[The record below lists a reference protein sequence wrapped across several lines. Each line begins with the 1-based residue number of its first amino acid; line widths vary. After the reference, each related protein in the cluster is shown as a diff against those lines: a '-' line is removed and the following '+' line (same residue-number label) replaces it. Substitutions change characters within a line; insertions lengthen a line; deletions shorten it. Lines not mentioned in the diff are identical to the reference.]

1 MQRCISSLSF
11 SDPLA
16 EKIRAAA
23 EAGFEGIEI
32 FREDIVGFDGTP
44 EDIAALARNSGIA
57 ITSLQSLR
65 DWEASPE
72 DRSTWCDTQA
82 ARFLDLAAR
91 LGAPLLVVC
100 ANTRADALADP
111 ARAAADLARLAD
123 MAAARG
129 LKLGYEALVT
139 STHVKTY
146 ADAWEIVQRAARPN
160 LGLVVNAIHTFA
172 ADAGLAGL
180 AQIDMERVFLV
191 HLADAPTTRI
201 DPRLMTE
208 SFRLLPGQGNLPVAE
223 LYADLLARGYAGPMS
238 MEIFN
243 DQLRALEPALI
254 ARDAMRAYD
263 LLEDRMAADGVAR
276 SAVERVAFIELVCGG
291 QEADALAALLGAMGF
306 AKTHAG
312 AALSAYQQGEITIL
326 LNRAEKGL
334 AHSLYLMQG
343 LGVASLGLQVSQMA
357 PFAKAVEPGAKAG
370 GHDLPLV
377 RGPGGSAFY
386 LLDRPLDQTA
396 LFRRALTVVKGAEA
410 GGQLTHIDHF
420 AQALV
425 PNLFLSAL
433 LFYRAIFDFR
443 SESQRDVLDP
453 HGTVHS
459 RVVAND
465 DGSVR
470 LSLNSSLSAGTSTT
484 RFLEKAGYAAWHHFA
499 FATTDIF
506 AVAASLPQAQL
517 LQIPPNYYDDLYL
530 RFDLPEALVERMRG
544 LNILYDRDGAGEYFQ
559 LYTRAINGLFF
570 EVVQREGYAGL
581 GAPNAGVRMQ
591 AQSREYE
598 AQHALDMF

>member
-11 SDPLA
+11 SDPLG

-23 EAGFEGIEI
+23 EAGFAGIEI

-44 EDIAALARNSGIA
+44 EDIAALARASGIA

-65 DWEASPE
+65 DWDASPTE
-72 DRSTWCDTQA
+72 RAAWCDKQA
-82 ARFLDLAAR
+82 GRFLDLAAR

-123 MAAARG
+123 LAAARG
-129 LKLGYEALVT
+129 IRIGYEALAT
-139 STHVKTY
+139 STHVKTFTQ
-146 ADAWEIVQRAARPN
+146 AWDIVQRAARPN
-160 LGLVVNAIHTFA
+160 LGLVVNAIHSFA
-172 ADAGLAGL
+172 AETAPTAL
-180 AQIDMERVFLV
+180 AQIDIGRVFLV

-223 LYADLLARGYAGPMS
+223 LYAGLLTRGYSGPMS

-254 ARDAMRAYD
+254 ARDAMRSFD
-263 LLEDRMAADGVAR
+263 LLDDRLASTGAAHSTVQN
-276 SAVERVAFIELVCGG
+276 VAFIEFACRG
-291 QEADALAALLGAMGF
+291 QDAADLAAMLTAMGF
-306 AKTHAG
+306 AKTRAAG
-312 AALSAYQQGEITIL
+312 ALAAYTQGAITLL
-326 LNRAEKGL
+326 LNSAEKGL
-334 AHSLYLMQG
+334 AHSVYLMQG
-343 LGVASLGLQVSQMA
+343 LSVAALGLGVSDMA
-357 PFAKAVEPGAKAG
+357 PLARQAEPGTTAE
-370 GHDLPLV
+370 GHDLPLI

-386 LLDRPLDQTA
+386 LLDQPVANTA
-396 LFRRALTVVKGAEA
+396 FFRRELPPVAAAAA
-410 GGQLTHIDHF
+410 GGKLTHIDHF

-465 DGSVR
+465 TGTVR
-470 LSLNSSLSAGTSTT
+470 LSLNSSLSAGTSTQ

-499 FATTDIF
+499 FATPDIF
-506 AVAASLPQAQL
+506 AYAATLPGDFVL
-517 LQIPPNYYDDLYL
+517 RMPPNYYDDLYL
-530 RFDLPEALVERMRG
+530 RFDLTEALVERMRA
-544 LNILYDRDGAGEYFQ
+544 LNILYDRDVEGEYFQ

-581 GAPNAGVRMQ
+581 GAPNAGVRML

-598 AQHALDMF
+598 AAHALDMF

>member
-23 EAGFEGIEI
+23 EAGFAGIEI

-44 EDIAALARNSGIA
+44 EDIAALARASGIA

-65 DWEASPE
+65 DWEASP
-72 DRSTWCDTQA
+72 DARAHWCTVQA
-82 ARFLDLAAR
+82 ERFLDLAAR

-100 ANTRADALADP
+100 ANTRDDAQANPD
-111 ARAAADLARLAD
+111 RATADLARLAD

-129 LKLGYEALVT
+129 LRVGYEALAT

-146 ADAWEIVQRAARPN
+146 AQAWEIVQRAARPN

-172 ADAGLAGL
+172 AEASLAAL
-180 AQIDMERVFLV
+180 ADLDMARAFLV

-223 LYADLLARGYAGPMS
+223 LYAGLMSRGYAGPMS

-254 ARDAMRAYD
+254 AHDAMRSFD
-263 LLEDRMAADGVAR
+263 LLDDRLAADGATHSV
-276 SAVERVAFIELVCGG
+276 VEDVGFIELACQGN
-291 QEADALAALLGAMGF
+291 DAEDLAAMLVAMGF
-306 AKTHAG
+306 QKTHAG
-312 AALSAYQQGEITIL
+312 KAIAAYAQGGVTLL
-326 LNRAEKGL
+326 LNSAATGL

-343 LGVASLGLQVSQMA
+343 LLVASLGLRVSDLA
-357 PFAKAVEPGAKAG
+357 PLARLAEPGADAG
-370 GHDLPLV
+370 GHDLPLI

-386 LLDRPLDQTA
+386 LLDRPLADTA
-396 LFRRALTVVKGAEA
+396 FFRSKLPPVKGAAA
-410 GGQLTHIDHF
+410 GSGLTHIDHF

-433 LFYRAIFDFR
+433 LFYRATFDFR

-465 DGSVR
+465 SGAVR
-470 LSLNSSLSAGTSTT
+470 LSLNSSLSSGTSTT

-499 FATTDIF
+499 FATADIF
-506 AVAASLPQAQL
+506 AYAATLPGEYVL
-517 LQIPPNYYDDLYL
+517 RIPPNYYDDLNL
-530 RFDLPEALVERMRG
+530 RFDLPADLVARMRA
-544 LNILYDRDGAGEYFQ
+544 LNILFDRDAQGEYFQ

-570 EVVQREGYAGL
+570 EVVQRNGYAGL
-581 GAPNAGVRMQ
+581 GAPNAGVRML
-591 AQSREYE
+591 AQGREYE
-598 AQHALDMF
+598 AAHALDMF